1 MLETEL
7 LGERICQVGSFARL
21 LRVALAVGGECAG
34 AGCSSLEKSAPQAA
48 PPPFPSVAGE
58 RVLGEAPEAWEG
70 MISDF
75 FGGPSRRAG
84 EQGATYG
91 DLTASL
97 SSSGPG
103 SSPISDSSLAGCG
116 TEGTNTLKA
125 LCQVITKQIPCP
137 PPPPPGIACCVFPD
151 SAPAVQSTP
160 GNLRGPVIA
169 LELPGSLRGKH
180 ARCASPVLVRASALH
195 ALSPPTSGG

>member
-1 MLETEL
+1 MLLCCLESHKKFGSDTHARWRGGKERMLETEL
-7 LGERICQVGSFARL
+7 LGERICQVDSFARL

-91 DLTASL
+91 GPNCIPQFLWSWIQPHIRLLSSGLWHRGDKHPQGLMPSNYQANSL
-97 SSSGPG
+97 SPT
-103 SSPISDSSLAGCG
+103 P
-116 TEGTNTLKA
+116 
-125 LCQVITKQIPCP
+125 
-137 PPPPPGIACCVFPD
+137 
-151 SAPAVQSTP
+151 TP
-160 GNLRGPVIA
+160 GHFLLRVP
-169 LELPGSLRGKH
+169 
-180 ARCASPVLVRASALH
+180 
-195 ALSPPTSGG
+195 

>member
-7 LGERICQVGSFARL
+7 LGERICQVDSFARL
-21 LRVALAVGGECAG
+21 LRVALAVGGECAR

-58 RVLGEAPEAWEG
+58 GVLGEAPEAWEG

-91 DLTASL
+91 DLTALLSVPLVLDPAPHPTPLLRAVAPRDKHPQGLMPSNYQANSL
-97 SSSGPG
+97 SPT
-103 SSPISDSSLAGCG
+103 P
-116 TEGTNTLKA
+116 
-125 LCQVITKQIPCP
+125 
-137 PPPPPGIACCVFPD
+137 
-151 SAPAVQSTP
+151 TP
-160 GNLRGPVIA
+160 GHCLLRVP
-169 LELPGSLRGKH
+169 
-180 ARCASPVLVRASALH
+180 
-195 ALSPPTSGG
+195 

>member
-1 MLETEL
+1 MLLCCLESHKKFGSDTHARWRGGKERMLETEL
-7 LGERICQVGSFARL
+7 LGERICQVDSFARL

-48 PPPFPSVAGE
+48 PPPFPSVTGE

-103 SSPISDSSLAGCG
+103 SSPISDSCGLWHRGDKHPQGLMPSNYQANSLSL
-116 TEGTNTLKA
+116 T
-125 LCQVITKQIPCP
+125 P
-137 PPPPPGIACCVFPD
+137 
-151 SAPAVQSTP
+151 TP
-160 GNLRGPVIA
+160 GHCLLRVP
-169 LELPGSLRGKH
+169 
-180 ARCASPVLVRASALH
+180 
-195 ALSPPTSGG
+195 